1 MSTTAFLLPG
11 AASGVRGTPLCAN
24 SLRRQCAGEGRG
36 MGHGSRC
43 LGLSPGSA
51 VYYLRQMLSKL
62 VNFTGHSVITFE
74 EEVATV
80 PTS

>member
-1 MSTTAFLLPG
+1 
-11 AASGVRGTPLCAN
+11 
-24 SLRRQCAGEGRG
+24 